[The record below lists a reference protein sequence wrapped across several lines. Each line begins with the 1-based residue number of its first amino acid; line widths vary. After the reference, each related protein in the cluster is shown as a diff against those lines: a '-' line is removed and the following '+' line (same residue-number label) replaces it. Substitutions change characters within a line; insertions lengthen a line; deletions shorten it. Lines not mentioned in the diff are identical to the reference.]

1 MSGKSLKFLII
12 FVYSHQAEFSPAGAN
27 VHSEEIAKMRFHN
40 YEKRRRVKMLIIV
53 EFLKEKGE
61 NIKGFSK

>member
-1 MSGKSLKFLII
+1 
-12 FVYSHQAEFSPAGAN
+12 
-27 VHSEEIAKMRFHN
+27 MRFYN

-61 NIKGFSK
+61 NIKGVGKQYD